1 MEWLEHFILLH
12 SEKQE
17 ILSVREKQEGAL
29 LQDIFLQPYLGL
41 GPALVLQWTLHG
53 SSVHP
58 AWPFIEHYLFL
69 NFCIKV

>member
-41 GPALVLQWTLHG
+41 GPALVLQWTLPYLL
-53 SSVHP
+53 VLLP
-58 AWPFIEHYLFL
+58 HYSKYSP
-69 NFCIKV
+69 I